1 MYYIKR
7 LYIFFSTLALII
19 FFFSTEVVKAKSF
32 EINDIEIAQP
42 FEINFDKNKVIDL
55 GFKKAFFE
63 LVYSLIKSPDFK
75 KIDNI
80 ELNEI
85 KSMIE
90 TFSIKEE
97 KFIDQKYYVNLG
109 VSFNKKKI
117 FRYLEK
123 KNIFPSRILK
133 EQFLFIPVIINE
145 KGNDISIF
153 SNNQIYADWN
163 KTNKRYQ
170 LIKYLL
176 PSEDLED
183 LNLIKEKLDV
193 IETYDFNEITKKY
206 FLKNSIIS
214 LIFKDKNEIRILSK
228 IYNDKNE
235 IIKNDTFK
243 NINID
248 NEADLN
254 SLIENLKNLF
264 EDTWKK
270 LNEINTS
277 IKVPITIKIKNNDL
291 KKSNNFELFLNEID
305 MVSNYSIEKFDK
317 EFIFYEVL
325 FNGTVQNFIYIMKN
339 KKYNLNTQ
347 KKVWMIE

>member
-1 MYYIKR
+1 MHNIKR

-75 KIDNI
+75 KIDDI
-80 ELNEI
+80 RLNEI

-97 KFIDQKYYVNLG
+97 KFIDQKYYLNLG
-109 VSFNKKKI
+109 VTFNKKKI

-133 EQFLFIPVIINE
+133 EQFLFIPIIINE

-153 SNNQIYADWN
+153 SNNPIYANWN

-183 LNLIKEKLDV
+183 LNLIKEKLDE

-214 LIFKDKNEIRILSK
+214 LIFKGKNEVRILTK

-248 NEADLN
+248 NETDLN
-254 SLIENLKNLF
+254 FLIENLKNLF

-277 IKVPITIKIKNNDL
+277 IKVPITIKIKNDDL
-291 KKSNNFELFLNEID
+291 KKSNNFELFLNDID
-305 MVSNYSIEKFDK
+305 MVSDYSIEKFDT

-325 FNGTVQNFIYIMKN
+325 FNGTVQNFINIMKN
-339 KKYNLNTQ
+339 NKYNLNTQ
-347 KKVWMIE
+347 KKVWTIE

>member
-7 LYIFFSTLALII
+7 LYIFFSFLALII

-32 EINDIEIAQP
+32 EINDIEISQP

-75 KIDNI
+75 KIENVN
-80 ELNEI
+80 LNEI

-117 FRYLEK
+117 FKYLEK

-133 EQFLFIPVIINE
+133 KQFLFIPVIINE

-153 SNNQIYADWN
+153 SNNPIYNNWN

-170 LIKYLL
+170 LINYLL
-176 PSEDLED
+176 PTEDLED

-193 IETYDFNEITKKY
+193 IETYDFNDITKKY

-214 LIFKDKNEIRILSK
+214 VIFKGKNEVRILTK

-243 NINID
+243 NINLD
-248 NEADLN
+248 NETDLN
-254 SLIENLKNLF
+254 FLIENLKNLF

-277 IKVPITIKIKNNDL
+277 IKVPITIKIKNDDL

-305 MVSNYSIEKFDK
+305 MVSDYSVEKFDK

-325 FNGTVQNFIYIMKN
+325 FNGTVQNFINIMKN